1 MPLNV
6 PITEDMVRG
15 LAPDDATWNK
25 AQEVAASDR
34 LLNPGVSTDGT
45 WLLADAKGSGKE
57 PYHVSADFVDP
68 NNPVLRSNS
77 PSRQVPDKFTL
88 GLLLKYVR
96 QPDSFG
102 SREPS
107 DDQLAKRE
115 KKVAAEERKKF
126 GPGAPKREKK
136 SAEAKLLMAQREGLE
151 TLERLL
157 IELVAGGRWFEEGH
171 IEKLERISK
180 NLGDAHLPMA
190 TYSLRRLLV
199 LGKQKGIGDE
209 DRQFLGAD
217 LIGQLWGIVQRAR
230 IYLDGRLPE
239 GETQEIA
246 DALVEELL
254 DRPWQLSDLKDKGYW
269 KTDLSLLELAYE
281 RTDDDA
287 RQQRIEV
294 SNLIDLNSGDMLEAI
309 AHRPYKGLHPIPEQP
324 SYTSPVTISEAAI
337 YPGFLNRRVRWE
349 KGAETIGRP
358 SPEALETAYGL
369 AVGDFGAVLEAFRD
383 QLKHPLA
390 PREGVFLLQCER
402 VGRIGER
409 AVVLEDAAGTRI
421 EAADRRKDY
430 SNVANLV
437 RAMGMLGRDRPAI
450 LVRLFL
456 QPSPNTIVALP
467 LAALTAKHH
476 LRLGL

>member
-15 LAPDDATWNK
+15 LAPDDVTWKK
-25 AQEVAASDR
+25 ADEIAASDR
-34 LLNPGVSTDGT
+34 LQNPGVSADGT
-45 WLLADAKGSGKE
+45 WILADAKGGGKE
-57 PYHVSADFVDP
+57 PYHLSADFVDP

-77 PSRQVPDKFTL
+77 PSRQSPDKFTL
-88 GLLLKYVR
+88 GLLLKYAR

-102 SREPS
+102 VREPS
-107 DDQLAKRE
+107 EDQLAKRE

-136 SAEAKLLMAQREGLE
+136 SAEAKIVQAQREGLE
-151 TLERLL
+151 TLDRLL
-157 IELVAGGRWFEEGH
+157 YDLVAGGHWFEEGH

-180 NLGDAHLPMA
+180 NLGDAHLPAA
-190 TYSLRRLLV
+190 TYTLRRFLLT
-199 LGKQKGIGDE
+199 GKQKAIGDE
-209 DRQFLGAD
+209 DRQFLATD
-217 LIGQLWGIVQRAR
+217 LLGQLWAIVQRGK

-239 GETQEIA
+239 GESQDIA
-246 DALVEELL
+246 DALIEEVL
-254 DRPWQLSDLKDKGYW
+254 DRPWQLSDLKEKGYW

-294 SNLIDLNSGDMLEAI
+294 SSLIDLGSGDILQAI
-309 AHRPYKGLHPIPEQP
+309 AHRPYKGINPIPEQP
-324 SYTSPVTISEAAI
+324 SYTTPLNVPEAAI

-349 KGAETIGRP
+349 KGAENIGRA
-358 SPEALETAYGL
+358 SPETLETAYGL
-369 AVGDFGAVLEAFRD
+369 GVGDFGAVLEAFRD

-402 VGRIGER
+402 IGKIGDR
-409 AVVLEDAAGTRI
+409 AVVLEDSAGTRI
-421 EAADRRKDY
+421 ETADRRKDY

-437 RAMGMLGRDRPAI
+437 RAVTMLGRDKPAI
-450 LVRLFL
+450 LVRLFV
-456 QPSPNTIVALP
+456 QPIPNAIVALP
-467 LAALTAKHH
+467 LAALTPKHH
-476 LRLGL
+476 LRLGI